1 MTSFLIKDVKIFDGK
16 YIIEEGSVL
25 VEDGRIKQVSAELI
39 SFAGTTISKPGHTLL
54 PGLIDCHI
62 HADSGNP
69 TALPQS
75 LRFGVTTVCDMHN
88 EYFNVVKLRKQL
100 EEEPDCADLKEASYA
115 ATVDMYVGLGLSMSS
130 DVLTGVGQC
139 QWYL

>member
-1 MTSFLIKDVKIFDGK
+1 MASFLIKDVQIFDGK
-16 YIIEEGSVL
+16 DTINRGSVL
-25 VEDGRIKQVSAELI
+25 VEDGKIKQVSMDQI
-39 SFAGTTISKPGHTLL
+39 PFNGTTFSKPGHTLL

-100 EEEPDCADLKEASYA
+100 EEQPDCADLKEASYA
-115 ATVDMYVGLGLSMSS
+115 ATVDM
-130 DVLTGVGQC
+130 
-139 QWYL
+139 